1 MGKVKS
7 FVDLSLI
14 LRTPCIFTKLNNKL
28 S

>member
-14 LRTPCIFTKLNNKL
+14 LRTLTPCIFTKIK
-28 S
+28 